1 MTLTNRERMD
11 CLRKGQVPDRV
22 PFVPSV
28 YEHGARLIDRTPGP
42 VSRDAGLMAQA
53 ALKAYELY
61 QHDLVT
67 VGIDIYNI
75 EPQALGCQV
84 SQGEGGSIPGVK
96 THPLANAGPSDIDRL
111 AVPQPGESNRLGVIE
126 EACRRVYEQ
135 IGREVWV
142 YACMSG
148 PFSQAVELRGFERL
162 IVDTIENPPMVHR
175 LLEHTTELTK
185 HQVSRLSETG
195 CGVNLYESW
204 ATIPLITPALF
215 AEYVVP
221 YNRRVIDMVRDRY
234 DTEPPA
240 VIMGGNINLLV
251 DFFVEVGT
259 SLMAVDYKADFDLI
273 RSRTAERDIIVR
285 GCVDPKLIEREDWD
299 SLQESVNQLAG
310 KSGGMHKFAW
320 GCGCV
325 TYDTTIESL
334 LRFKDMCLGA

>member
-1 MTLTNRERMD
+1 MD
-11 CLRKGQVPDRV
+11 RVARGECPDRV

-28 YEHGARLIDRTPGP
+28 YEHGARLIKQAPGP
-42 VSRDAGLMAQA
+42 TSRDAELMARA
-53 ALKAYELY
+53 ALQAYELY

-75 EPQALGCQV
+75 EPQAFGCEV
-84 SQGEGGSIPGVK
+84 SRGDDGSIPGVK
-96 THPLANAGPSDIDRL
+96 THPLADAGTRDFDQL
-111 AVPQPGESNRLGVIE
+111 AIPQADEPNRLGVIE

-135 IGREVWV
+135 IGAKVWV
-142 YACMSG
+142 YGCMSG
-148 PFSQAVELRGFERL
+148 PFSQAVELRGFEQL
-162 IVDTIENPPMVHR
+162 IVDTIENPQSVHR
-175 LLEHTTELTK
+175 LLERTTELTK
-185 HQVSRLSETG
+185 QQATRLSETG

-221 YNRRVIDMVRDRY
+221 YNRRVIEMVTGRY
-234 DTEPPA
+234 NTEPPA

-251 DFFVEVGT
+251 DFFIEVGT

-273 RSRTAERDIIVR
+273 KARTAATDIITR

-299 SLQESVNQLAG
+299 TLQASIDQLAR
-310 KSGGMHKFAW
+310 KSRNMNNFVW

-325 TYDTTIESL
+325 TFDTSVESL
-334 LRFKDMCLGA
+334 LHFKDMCLSASGA